1 MTRYHSEKRL
11 RLARGEP
18 CLVCGIPG
26 SSAHHLTYMQ
36 PAAMSMKVGDQYT
49 VPLCHKHHM
58 ELHAHGNE
66 KQWWALQGVEPEEWL
81 KSERLHTDS
90 RQ

>member
-1 MTRYHSEKRL
+1 MTRFRSEKRL

-36 PAAMSMKVGDQYT
+36 PAAMGMKVGDQYT
-49 VPLCHKHHM
+49 VPLCHTHHM

-66 KQWWALQGVEPEEWL
+66 KQWWALQGMEPEEWL
-81 KSERLHTDS
+81 KSEKLPTDS